1 MHRIDLGRQDL
12 EVLPPFFSLLIALA
26 EYSSREAAAIPAACC
41 LSGVRTQAYCWLAAD
56 SNCRNLN
63 ILTHLRGKVYV
74 IDACV
79 VLASLLYKYILYL
92 TRLFGNSPQLSWG
105 LVNTTI
111 IRQRPSHSS

>member
-41 LSGVRTQAYCWLAAD
+41 LSGVRTQAYCLLAAD
-56 SNCRNLN
+56 SICRNLN

-79 VLASLLYKYILYL
+79 VLASLLYKCILYL

>member
-26 EYSSREAAAIPAACC
+26 VFSSREAAAIPAARC

-63 ILTHLRGKVYV
+63 IL
-74 IDACV
+74 INS
-79 VLASLLYKYILYL
+79 SLKI
-92 TRLFGNSPQLSWG
+92 
-105 LVNTTI
+105 
-111 IRQRPSHSS
+111 

>member
-12 EVLPPFFSLLIALA
+12 EVLPPFFLLLIAFA
-26 EYSSREAAAIPAACC
+26 EYSSREAAAISAACC
-41 LSGVRTQAYCWLAAD
+41 LSGVLTQAYCWLAAD

-74 IDACV
+74 IDVCV
-79 VLASLLYKYILYL
+79 VLASLLYKCILYL